1 MDGSEVRGED
11 PQNEFSDI
19 SLLVFCSGVHEP
31 GKEIVLQEFI
41 SIHLMQLSEHKLTGL
56 PS

>member
-11 PQNEFSDI
+11 PQNKFSDI

-41 SIHLMQLSEHKLTGL
+41 SIHLMQLSEHKR
-56 PS
+56 